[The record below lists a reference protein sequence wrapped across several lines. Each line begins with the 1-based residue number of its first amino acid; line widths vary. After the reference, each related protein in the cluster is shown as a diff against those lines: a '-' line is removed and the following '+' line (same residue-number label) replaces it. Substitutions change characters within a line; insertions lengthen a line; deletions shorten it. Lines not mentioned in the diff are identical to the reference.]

1 MKYYDTFI
9 SNTPEPYDRWHDAMQ
24 ALIDKTFTNSSTYQ
38 KSGIEE
44 EIAFGTLEFK
54 PVICRV
60 TTLIDATT
68 GQRVNDD
75 YRKIIF
81 SDIKHCPELGTRYR
95 FENNIWI
102 VYSLENILTAT
113 SSVYVRRCNN
123 TINTEDKYGNIHKEP
138 CVIDYKINETQLQRS
153 TEMEVANSRLQV
165 FCQDNVYSDRVSI
178 NNRFIFGSSVYK
190 IRSRGDYDLRET
202 FNSESQ
208 KIINFYVD
216 LDNISDDDRFD
227 LGIAN
232 YVEHNYTAIIPTSNI
247 ENVIGFTGKL
257 NAQILLDGEETDEE
271 VIWES
276 TSPSV
281 AEIDPYTGEFKLL
294 KLGECG
300 FIATMVNKPD
310 VTSAVQVKV
319 SNVLPMV
326 SKIVIDPVSKF
337 VKLNARQTFSVYEY
351 VNNVATNT
359 VFTFTFSG
367 ANSRYYKISDVDG
380 NHFTVLNLRPS
391 DERLI
396 VSCVSDTSDTRIT
409 EFEIELGG
417 LV

>member
-81 SDIKHCPELGTRYR
+81 PDTKHCPELGTRYR

-208 KIINFYVD
+208 KIINFYID

-232 YVEHNYTAIIPTSNI
+232 YVEHNYTAIISTGNI

-257 NAQILLDGEETDEE
+257 NAQVLLDGEGTDEE

-326 SKIVIDPVSKF
+326 SKIVINPVSKF

-351 VNNVATNT
+351 VNNVATNA

>member
-24 ALIDKTFTNSSTYQ
+24 ALVDKTFTNSSTYQ

-81 SDIKHCPELGTRYR
+81 PDIKHCPELGTRYR

-153 TEMEVANSRLQV
+153 TEM
-165 FCQDNVYSDRVSI
+165 
-178 NNRFIFGSSVYK
+178 
-190 IRSRGDYDLRET
+190 
-202 FNSESQ
+202 
-208 KIINFYVD
+208 
-216 LDNISDDDRFD
+216 
-227 LGIAN
+227 
-232 YVEHNYTAIIPTSNI
+232 
-247 ENVIGFTGKL
+247 
-257 NAQILLDGEETDEE
+257 
-271 VIWES
+271 
-276 TSPSV
+276 
-281 AEIDPYTGEFKLL
+281 
-294 KLGECG
+294 
-300 FIATMVNKPD
+300 
-310 VTSAVQVKV
+310 
-319 SNVLPMV
+319 
-326 SKIVIDPVSKF
+326 
-337 VKLNARQTFSVYEY
+337 
-351 VNNVATNT
+351 
-359 VFTFTFSG
+359 
-367 ANSRYYKISDVDG
+367 
-380 NHFTVLNLRPS
+380 
-391 DERLI
+391 
-396 VSCVSDTSDTRIT
+396 
-409 EFEIELGG
+409 
-417 LV
+417 

>member
-54 PVICRV
+54 PIICRV

-81 SDIKHCPELGTRYR
+81 PDTKHCPELGTRYR

-153 TEMEVANSRLQV
+153 TEMEVPNSRLQV
-165 FCQDNVYSDRVSI
+165 FCQDNVYSDRFSI

-202 FNSESQ
+202 FNSGSQ

-232 YVEHNYTAIIPTSNI
+232 YVEHNYTAIITTGNI

-257 NAQILLDGEETDEE
+257 NAQVLLDGEETDEE

-359 VFTFTFSG
+359 AFTFTFSG

-396 VSCVSDTSDTRIT
+396 VSCVSDTSNTRIT